1 MKSVSHFSKG
11 AIKVSCGKVLK
22 KNSIIS
28 SSVKLFI
35 MQNYTNNANKW
46 DMPLTVENV

>member
-1 MKSVSHFSKG
+1 MKSVSHFGKG